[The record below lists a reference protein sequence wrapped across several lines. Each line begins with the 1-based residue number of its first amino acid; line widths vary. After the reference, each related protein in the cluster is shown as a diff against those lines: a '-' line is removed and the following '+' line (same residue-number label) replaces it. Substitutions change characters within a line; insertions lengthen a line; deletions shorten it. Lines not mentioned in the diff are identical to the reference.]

1 MENISAA
8 VLIIWVAVGAIIGW
22 LASQIMT
29 EGSPGVQT
37 DLIVGAV
44 AGLVGGVFFTAVG
57 FNLGGAGAA
66 LLGHIVN
73 AALGAVIGAF
83 VWRVFAPAPT
93 PKP

>member
-29 EGSPGVQT
+29 QGSPGVQT

-44 AGLVGGVFFTAVG
+44 AGLIGGFFFSGVIG

-83 VWRVFAPAPT
+83 AWRAFAPAAT
-93 PKP
+93 KP